1 MLLLLILLCGY
12 HPSINNNT
20 FFSHSTRKV
29 FQIPLISS
37 PKINL
42 AFVLHFPV
50 LSCSVVSNS
59 LQPHGLYS
67 LPGSSIHGIIQAK
80 YWRKLPCP
88 PLGDLPNL
96 GIKPWSPTLQMY
108 SLLSEPPGKPLFSSP
123 SLSQIRF
130 LWPHVDCCN
139 YSPSQLPASNIL
151 RSDYTTSLLKTFG
164 SSLHPWYNAKVPS

>member
-1 MLLLLILLCGY
+1 MLSLLILLCGY
-12 HPSINNNT
+12 HPSINNNIF
-20 FFSHSTRKV
+20 FFSLYTQS
-29 FQIPLISS
+29 FSNPLDFI

-42 AFVLHFPV
+42 AFVLCFPV

-67 LPGSSIHGIIQAK
+67 LPGSSIHGIIQA
-80 YWRKLPCP
+80 RILERVACP
-88 PLGDLPNL
+88 PVGDLPNP
-96 GIKPWSPTLQMY
+96 GIKPWSPTLQVD
-108 SLLSEPPGKPLFSSP
+108 SLPFEPPGKPLFSSP

-130 LWPHVDCCN
+130 LWPYVDCCN
-139 YSPSQLPASNIL
+139 YSPSQLPASDIL